1 MNLLLPDTGLLFWMT
16 VIFAIVFFI
25 LAKFGF
31 PVITGM
37 VDKRTKKIDD
47 ALEAA
52 RQADEK
58 LASLT
63 REHEEMITRTNAEC
77 ARLLQDAAQER
88 DRMVEQARQQA
99 KEEADRIVAEARVRI
114 ESEKEAAMKEIR
126 KEVASVSLTI
136 AESIVRK
143 ELSSDAAQRRL
154 ADELFDQA
162 RNQSVKS

>member
-16 VIFAIVFFI
+16 IIFAIVFFV

-47 ALEAA
+47 ALAAA
-52 RQADEK
+52 READEK

-63 REHEEMITRTNAEC
+63 REHEEMIARTNAEC
-77 ARLLQDAAQER
+77 SRMLQEAAQER
-88 DRMVEQARQQA
+88 DRMVGQARQQA
-99 KEEADRIVAEARVRI
+99 KEEADRIVAEAKVRI
-114 ESEKEAAMKEIR
+114 DSEKEAAMKEIR
-126 KEVASVSLTI
+126 KEVASLSLTI

-143 ELSSDAAQRRL
+143 ELSSDDAQRQL
-154 ADELFDQA
+154 ADKLFDQA

>member
-16 VIFAIVFFI
+16 IIFAIVFFV

-47 ALEAA
+47 ALAAA
-52 RQADEK
+52 READEK

-63 REHEEMITRTNAEC
+63 REHEEMIARTNAEC
-77 ARLLQDAAQER
+77 SRMLQEAAQER
-88 DRMVEQARQQA
+88 DRMVGQARQQA
-99 KEEADRIVAEARVRI
+99 KDEADRIVAEAKVRI
-114 ESEKEAAMKEIR
+114 DSEKEAAMKEIR
-126 KEVASVSLTI
+126 EGVASLSLTI

-143 ELSSDAAQRRL
+143 ELSSDDAQRQL
-154 ADELFDQA
+154 ADKLFDQA

>member
-16 VIFAIVFFI
+16 IIFAIVFFV

-47 ALEAA
+47 ALAAA
-52 RQADEK
+52 READEK

-63 REHEEMITRTNAEC
+63 REHEEMIARTNAEC
-77 ARLLQDAAQER
+77 TRMLQEAAQER
-88 DRMVEQARQQA
+88 DRMVGQARQQA
-99 KEEADRIVAEARVRI
+99 KEEADRIVAEAKVRI
-114 ESEKEAAMKEIR
+114 DSEKEAAMKEIR
-126 KEVASVSLTI
+126 KEVASLSLTI

-143 ELSSDAAQRRL
+143 ELSSDDAQRQL
-154 ADELFDQA
+154 ADKLFDQA

>member
-16 VIFAIVFFI
+16 IIFAIVFFV

-47 ALEAA
+47 ALAAA
-52 RQADEK
+52 READEK

-63 REHEEMITRTNAEC
+63 REHEEMIARTNAEC
-77 ARLLQDAAQER
+77 TRMLQEAAQER
-88 DRMVEQARQQA
+88 DRMVGQARQQA
-99 KEEADRIVAEARVRI
+99 KDEADRIVAEAKVRI
-114 ESEKEAAMKEIR
+114 DSEKEAAMKEIR
-126 KEVASVSLTI
+126 KEVAYLSLTI

-143 ELSSDAAQRRL
+143 ELSSDDAQRQL
-154 ADELFDQA
+154 ADKLFDQA

>member
-16 VIFAIVFFI
+16 IIFAIVFFV

-47 ALEAA
+47 ALAAA
-52 RQADEK
+52 READEK

-63 REHEEMITRTNAEC
+63 REHEEMIARTNAEC
-77 ARLLQDAAQER
+77 SRMLQEAAQER
-88 DRMVEQARQQA
+88 DRMVGQARQQA
-99 KEEADRIVAEARVRI
+99 KDEADRIVAEAKVRI
-114 ESEKEAAMKEIR
+114 DSEKEAAMKEIR
-126 KEVASVSLTI
+126 KEVASLSLTI

-143 ELSSDAAQRRL
+143 ELSSDDAQRQL
-154 ADELFDQA
+154 ADKLFDQA